1 VPIVDTYRWV
11 LVLGAGLLVLAGC
24 GAADD
29 DAAPRTALGDD
40 TITVGSFD
48 FPESVLLAE
57 IYSQALEGGGFS
69 VERAFALGPREFVGP
84 ALATGL
90 IELVPEYAGSALTF
104 TSRGSATPS
113 ADPAAAH
120 RALERT
126 LAGTNVAAL
135 APAPAQNANT
145 FAVTRETA
153 RRHDLHRLSDL
164 RAFTADLRFGGPA
177 ECPSRPFCLL
187 GLRERYGLEFAGF
200 LTLQN
205 GLVTAQALDD
215 GDVDVALMFT
225 TDPALADYVELD
237 DDRGLQPAESVTPL
251 IRTEVIERWGADV
264 ARAIDA
270 VSRELG
276 TATLRELNALDAEE
290 PGTGDVAAI
299 ATDWLQTEV
308 PS

>member
-1 VPIVDTYRWV
+1 MPIVDTYRWV

-57 IYSQALEGGGFS
+57 IYSQALESGGFS

-113 ADPAAAH
+113 ADPEATH

-153 RRHDLHRLSDL
+153 RRHDLRRLSDL

-237 DDRGLQPAESVTPL
+237 DDRRLQPAESVTPL

-276 TATLRELNALDAEE
+276 TATLRELNAVDAEE